1 MAFLNSN
8 VPFGGSI
15 NDLQNSWVQQYM
27 NTQYMQNA
35 KSNVLDEINKEVS
48 SLNSDQQT
56 LLSQLQEYQM
66 AKQAYE
72 AGFMAFIGA
81 KFGQEYAQSPDGKVA
96 ADNLLSTI
104 KKSKAKIE
112 SQLKAKEEK
121 VNTLLELME
130 SDPEMKKRFD
140 ELLVNKISKNE

>member
-1 MAFLNSN
+1 MSTFGGN
-8 VPFGGSI
+8 VPFGGTL
-15 NDLQNSWVQQYM
+15 NDLQNSWLQQYM

-35 KSNVLDEINKEVS
+35 KSNILDEINKEVS
-48 SLNSDQQT
+48 SLSTDEQT

-72 AGFMAFIGA
+72 AGFMSFIGL
-81 KFGQEYAQSPDGKVA
+81 KFSQEYVQSPDGKIA
-96 ADNLLSTI
+96 ADNLLSVI
-104 KKSKAKIE
+104 RKSKSHIHN
-112 SQLKAKEEK
+112 QLKAKEEK

-140 ELLVNKISKNE
+140 ELMLNKMNKHE

>member
-1 MAFLNSN
+1 MSSFGGN
-8 VPFGGSI
+8 VPFGGSLS
-15 NDLQNSWVQQYM
+15 DLQNTWVQQYM

-35 KSNVLDEINKEVS
+35 KSNILDEINKEVS
-48 SLNSDQQT
+48 SLSTDEQT

-72 AGFMAFIGA
+72 AGFMSFIGL
-81 KFGQEYAQSPDGKVA
+81 KFSQEYVQSPDGKIA
-96 ADNLLSTI
+96 AENLLQVI
-104 KKSKAKIE
+104 KKSKQSIHK
-112 SQLKAKEEK
+112 QLKAKEEK

-140 ELLVNKISKNE
+140 ELMVNKMNNKS

>member
-1 MAFLNSN
+1 MSFLNGN
-8 VPFGGSI
+8 TPFSGSL
-15 NDLQNSWVQQYM
+15 NDLQNSWMQQYM
-27 NTQYMQNA
+27 NAQYMQNA
-35 KSNVLDEINKEVS
+35 KNNVLDEINKEVS
-48 SLNSDQQT
+48 SLSTDEQT

-72 AGFMAFIGA
+72 AGFMSFIGM
-81 KFGQEYAQSPDGKVA
+81 KFSQEYVQSQDGKIA
-96 ADNLLSTI
+96 ADNLLSVI
-104 KKSKAKIE
+104 KKSKSQIH

-140 ELLVNKISKNE
+140 DLMLSKMSK

>member
-1 MAFLNSN
+1 MNFGANA
-8 VPFGGSI
+8 PFGGSLT
-15 NDLQNSWVQQYM
+15 DLQNSWLQQYM

-35 KSNVLDEINKEVS
+35 KSNILDEINKEVGA
-48 SLNSDQQT
+48 LNSDEQT

-72 AGFMAFIGA
+72 AGFMSFIGS
-81 KFGQEYAQSPDGKVA
+81 KFSQEYVMSPDGKIA
-96 ADNLLSTI
+96 AENLLQTI
-104 KKSKAKIE
+104 KKSKAHIQ
-112 SQLKAKEEK
+112 SQIKAKEEK

-140 ELLVNKISKNE
+140 ELMVSKTSK

>member
-1 MAFLNSN
+1 MNFGGN
-8 VPFGGSI
+8 VPFGGSLQ
-15 NDLQNSWVQQYM
+15 DLQNSWLQQYM

-35 KSNVLDEINKEVS
+35 KSNILDKINKEVGSLS
-48 SLNSDQQT
+48 SDEQV

-72 AGFMAFIGA
+72 AGFMSFMGL
-81 KFGQEYAQSPDGKVA
+81 KFSQEYVQSPDGKIA
-96 ADNLLSTI
+96 AENLLSVI
-104 KKSKAKIE
+104 RKSKNQIH

-140 ELLVNKISKNE
+140 ELMVNKTSKQ

>member
-1 MAFLNSN
+1 MTFGGNA
-8 VPFGGSI
+8 PFGGSL
-15 NDLQNSWVQQYM
+15 NDLQNSWLQQYM

-35 KSNVLDEINKEVS
+35 KSNILDEINKEVGA
-48 SLNSDQQT
+48 LNSDEQT

-72 AGFMAFIGA
+72 AGFMSFIGL
-81 KFGQEYAQSPDGKVA
+81 KFSQEYVASPDGKIA
-96 ADNLLSTI
+96 AENLLATI
-104 KKSKAKIE
+104 KKSKAQIQ
-112 SQLKAKEEK
+112 SQIKAKEEK

-140 ELLVNKISKNE
+140 ELMVNKSNK